1 MFQCSQHL
9 NHVDENVISSAKF
22 LVYSKLFSKLIVSAV
37 HIQAWVQRQSV
48 LTWGRCKGGS
58 PHTRSKQCTS
68 RKRFISTARK
78 ISCFS
83 WWSVLNLRQISAQGC
98 QAKTFLLRI
107 SHWHILD
114 WLMIDIWYQIPRK
127 YLQTLIWI
135 VMAAS
140 DGWKASTHYIA
151 HIGVRLPQCRI
162 SINW

>member
-22 LVYSKLFSKLIVSAV
+22 LAYSELSSKLIVSAI
-37 HIQAWVQRQSV
+37 HIQACVQRQSV

-83 WWSVLNLRQISAQGC
+83 LWSVLNLRQISAQGC
-98 QAKTFLLRI
+98 QAKNFGFTF
-107 SHWHILD
+107 H
-114 WLMIDIWYQIPRK
+114 IDIYIRLVDNWY
-127 YLQTLIWI
+127 LISNAKEI
-135 VMAAS
+135 SADSHM
-140 DGWKASTHYIA
+140 DRHGCLGWLESLHSLYRP
-151 HIGVRLPQCRI
+151 HRC
-162 SINW
+162 

>member
-1 MFQCSQHL
+1 MFQRSQHL
-9 NHVDENVISSAKF
+9 NHVNKNVFSSANF
-22 LVYSKLFSKLIVSAV
+22 LVYSTLFFQLIVSAV
-37 HIQAWVQRQSV
+37 HIQACVQRQPV
-48 LTWGRCKGGS
+48 LTWDRCRGGS
-58 PHTRSKQCTS
+58 PHMHSKQYTS

-98 QAKTFLLRI
+98 QAKTFLVRI

-114 WLMIDIWYQIPRK
+114 WLMIDIWYQMPRK

-140 DGWKASTHYIA
+140 ESLHSLYRP
-151 HIGVRLPQCRI
+151 HRC
-162 SINW
+162 